1 MDVLL
6 VTSSVCLD
14 GWEVPRNRC
23 AIVTREGKGLSID
36 LPQRPATAGGTPSSS
51 SQGARSGMLG
61 ASSMRRPRS
70 DGRASP
76 AARGR
81 EALGRPPAR
90 RLTLAAGTVA
100 LWALLATAVPAAEVT
115 FPLTVDYDVLRIALR
130 KHLRQETGGALELW
144 RTEDGCGTF
153 VIRDP
158 VLDPVDRRLRISG
171 PASATAGLPLFGLC
185 FASLSWNGYAE
196 IVARPELGHDWQLRF
211 RDTDFKLYNTAR
223 QPANVATRLWTVVQ
237 DWSAAEL
244 ESFALDLGPPVED
257 VRTLLRSF
265 SAPSGGLAAALQTL
279 KPRELA
285 VEPDAIRLRVALD
298 LPPAPPIAAAPE
310 RALSRAE
317 IQQWEALLDSWDG
330 FLGFLVKDLAGGAD
344 PETRTE
350 LLDVLLTARRE
361 VTAVLA
367 SGPQGGIDPIRP
379 LFLRLWE
386 RLRDIVRRASTKT
399 GDDARALRY
408 IVFLAAGDALT
419 AIEAAAP
426 AAGLDFS
433 ANGLRRLARTVAP
446 SYGGDPL
453 EYSDAP
459 DPKLQELFRIRDPDS
474 PARRLRRKPAAAPR
488 SWLLPWL
495 APRPAQAEEADEWR
509 ELSDRLE
516 RWVPTANELGMYRD
530 VVDRLLSLAAERS
543 FDPEAV
549 GERFED
555 LFRDLVKAVAWQES
569 CWRQFVR
576 DRSGVAPLQS
586 STGDVGMM
594 QINVRVWRGFFN
606 PVKLRWGAG
615 YNAGAGAE
623 ILWQLLGRYGTREGG
638 ERLSDAA
645 RASYS
650 AYHGGPRRYRRYRLP
665 DTPPEMRLVDQAFWE
680 KYQAVSAGQA
690 GDRVLCMPVRRAS

>member
-1 MDVLL
+1 M
-6 VTSSVCLD
+6 
-14 GWEVPRNRC
+14 
-23 AIVTREGKGLSID
+23 SID
-36 LPQRPATAGGTPSSS
+36 RRRPLATAGDVPCLWSPDAEVGVCWE
-51 SQGARSGMLG
+51 
-61 ASSMRRPRS
+61 ASPMRRPRS

-81 EALGRPPAR
+81 ETSGIPLAR
-90 RLTLAAGTVA
+90 SLVLAAGTVA
-100 LWALLATAVPAAEVT
+100 LSALLVTVAPAAEVT

-130 KHLRQETGGALELW
+130 KHLGQETGGALELW
-144 RTEDGCGTF
+144 RTPDGCGTF
-153 VIRDP
+153 VVRDP
-158 VLDPVDRRLRISG
+158 VLEPTDRRLRITG
-171 PASATAGLPLFGLC
+171 PASATAGLPMLGWCFG
-185 FASLSWNGYAE
+185 SLTWNGHAE
-196 IVARPELGHDWQLRF
+196 IVARPELGHDWQLRL
-211 RDTDFKLYNTAR
+211 RDIDFQLYNTAR
-223 QPANVATRLWTVVQ
+223 QPANVATRLWTVVR

-244 ESFALDLGPPVED
+244 ETFGLDLGPPVED

-265 SAPSGGLAAALQTL
+265 SAPSGSLAAALQTL
-279 KPRELA
+279 RPRELA
-285 VEPDAIRLRVALD
+285 VEPDALRLRVALD
-298 LPPAPPIAAAPE
+298 LPPAPPIPAAPE

-317 IQQWEALLDSWDG
+317 IQQWEALVDSWDG

-350 LLDVLLTARRE
+350 LLDALLTARRE

-367 SGPQGGIDPIRP
+367 RGPEGGIDPIRP

-386 RLRDIVRRASTKT
+386 RLRGIVRRASIKT

-433 ANGLRRLARTVAP
+433 ANGLRRLARTLAP

-459 DPKLQELFRIRDPDS
+459 DPKLQELFRLRDPDA
-474 PARRLRRKPAAAPR
+474 PPRRLRRKPPAAPR

-495 APRPAQAEEADEWR
+495 TPRAAQAEEPDEWR
-509 ELSDRLE
+509 ELSDRLD
-516 RWVPTANELGMYRD
+516 RWVPAPNELPAYRD
-530 VVDRLLSLAAERS
+530 IVDRLLSLAAERS
-543 FDPEAV
+543 FDGEAV
-549 GERFED
+549 GERFDD

-576 DRSGVAPLQS
+576 DRTGVVPIQS
-586 STGDVGMM
+586 STGDFGMM

-606 PVKLRWGAG
+606 PVKLRWSAG
-615 YNAGAGAE
+615 YNAGAGTE
-623 ILWQLLGRYGTREGG
+623 ILWQLLGRYGTREAGV
-638 ERLSDAA
+638 RLSDAA

-665 DTPPEMRLVDQAFWE
+665 DTPPEMRLIDQAFWE
-680 KYQAVSAGQA
+680 KYQAVSTGQA